1 MKKLFV
7 GILLLAGLLAGL
19 AFGLELYFEK
29 RISQLINSNPTRK
42 YDLLFENISV
52 TLLKGNVSLEKIR
65 LVPLD
70 STSSTKVSGSLI
82 SIELSGVSFLDLLF
96 NRKLTIDRVL
106 LDEPGFRLI
115 QKEVQGRPEDNSEA
129 LQGVFQDIIS
139 RGVIS
144 NFELRNGTAEF
155 LVQVDS
161 IRPFAHFTDLNI
173 SAEGIISDSVIVQ
186 NLVPFQVESIQISL
200 KNLLVNLPNKQ
211 SFKLGTMEFDS
222 EAKKIVFQDITLKY
236 EDWEETVKTMVYQ
249 SDVIELALKS
259 LSLSYIDEK
268 NSIYGNWQIIAGL
281 AAFDSL
287 IIDDYRDKNKP
298 RPDEPEKPLFE
309 GMIEQI
315 PFPIY
320 LDTIRIS
327 NSKVVYRELLPGQS
341 SPIVFNFGNLTSE
354 IINVISTDSLQ
365 KDLNLK
371 IQANA
376 IFNEIAPVQ
385 LDILSPYDLGSYSVQ
400 ARISGFELSELNDLL
415 ERIANVKVSSG
426 KVHSVYLQMEG
437 SRFSSS
443 NHLTFDYEDLKLE
456 ILGKDHSKNKL
467 NTTLA
472 NMLTSKS
479 NMPTSAK
486 YKIAAYQTKRNISRG
501 PFNLI
506 WESTKDGLIQIVPSD
521 VVQLFSQK

>member
-52 TLLKGNVSLEKIR
+52 SLLKGNVSLKKIR

-82 SIELSGVSFLDLLF
+82 SIELSGLSFLDLLF

-144 NFELRNGTAEF
+144 NFELKNGTAEF
-155 LVQVDS
+155 LVQRDS

-200 KNLLVNLPNKQ
+200 KNLRVNMPNNQ
-211 SFKLGTMEFDS
+211 SFKLGSMEFDS
-222 EAKKIVFQDITLKY
+222 EDKKIVFQDIVLKY
-236 EDWEETVKTMVYQ
+236 DDWEETVKAMVYQ
-249 SDVIELALKS
+249 SDVIELTLKS

-268 NSIYGNWQIIAGL
+268 NSIYGDWQIIAGL

-298 RPDEPEKPLFE
+298 RPEEPEKPLFE

-315 PFPIY
+315 PFPID

-354 IINVISTDSLQ
+354 IFNVISTDSLQ

-400 ARISGFELSELNDLL
+400 ARISGFELSEINDLL
-415 ERIANVKVSSG
+415 ERIANIKVSSG
-426 KVHSVYLQMEG
+426 KVHSVYLQMQG

-443 NHLTFDYEDLKLE
+443 NQLNFDYEDLSLE
-456 ILGKDHSKNKL
+456 IMGKGHSKNKL
-467 NTTLA
+467 KTTLA
-472 NMLTSKS
+472 NLLTSKS
-479 NMPTSAK
+479 NLPISGN
-486 YKIAAYQTKRNISRG
+486 YRIAVYQTKRNISRG